1 MATIRSNDAEN
12 NALYSSA
19 GGKIR
24 YGRNHH
30 ASRSAM
36 RRAVKAYNDSNGNLT
51 EDALREAGI
60 TNYKL
65 IQALLKNEDAIKKLS
80 KEINSNT
87 KANGLLTKQMV
98 ESTLQNVEGF
108 DAEGEFSDEVA
119 EALAS
124 QATEYAEAHRSDWES
139 DSDKGVSWNING
151 EDVNYGSMSDEEM
164 HQRYADLMGWDVD
177 SIDNNNGTGTFH
189 FSDGT
194 ER

>member
-1 MATIRSNDAEN
+1 MATIRSNDVEN

-24 YGRNHH
+24 YGRRHH

-36 RRAVKAYNDSNGNLT
+36 RRAVQAYNDSNGNLT

-139 DSDKGVSWNING
+139 DSSQNFGWTDYNG
-151 EDVNYGSMSDEEM
+151 MSDEEM

-177 SIDNNNGTGTFH
+177 SIDNGSGTGTFH